1 MQELR
6 YCGMI
11 DMGFFQACDSGSFG
25 MNCSFPC
32 HCQEGIGCDH
42 VSGNCSDKECSP
54 EWTGHNCSTE
64 CMQGSFGKNCA
75 SLCHCKDNSVCDHIN
90 GHCPSNLCSKGWRFD
105 NCSIAHTFP
114 TVSDKDS
121 KGIPISAFV
130 AVVVFLAIAVGC
142 NIVLATFYIKLR
154 RKRQSGTENNTIVT
168 SPSSL
173 RSDEYD
179 TISPRLQETNDYEG
193 LQMETR
199 TYYND

>member
-1 MQELR
+1 M
-6 YCGMI
+6 
-11 DMGFFQACDSGSFG
+11 D
-25 MNCSFPC
+25 C
-32 HCQEGIGCDH
+32 HCEQCNNVNGSCALYSTPCRGGFRLEGEFCT
-42 VSGNCSDKECSP
+42 P
-54 EWTGHNCSTE
+54 
-64 CMQGSFGKNCA
+64 
-75 SLCHCKDNSVCDHIN
+75 
-90 GHCPSNLCSKGWRFD
+90 
-105 NCSIAHTFP
+105 HTFP
-114 TVSDKDS
+114 TMSDKDS

-142 NIVLATFYIKLR
+142 NIVLATFYIKQR
-154 RKRQSGTENNTIVT
+154 RKRQSGTDNNTIVT

>member
-54 EWTGHNCSTE
+54 EWTGHNCST
-64 CMQGSFGKNCA
+64 
-75 SLCHCKDNSVCDHIN
+75 
-90 GHCPSNLCSKGWRFD
+90 
-105 NCSIAHTFP
+105 AHTFP